1 MYMYKIGIMAI
12 ALAASLF
19 LTNSQFSLLQ
29 QQIMGQQQGA
39 AVGQE
44 IVQQVQLVQ
53 MLTL

>member
-1 MYMYKIGIMAI
+1 MAI

-29 QQIMGQQQGA
+29 QQIMGQQQQIMGQQQGA

-44 IVQQVQLVQ
+44 IVQ
-53 MLTL
+53 